1 MNRLL
6 LFLSLMLALPA
17 AARANSH
24 VDRISLRHGVLQIH
38 DLNAALCNELHLPR
52 CPSRD
57 EINLHGADGPDFLV
71 AVNACLW
78 NGCSLAILDDS
89 NATLTVEPN
98 DSLSKAEG
106 IRRLC
111 RVYAAERAPHAT
123 AAQARTWGLSLP
135 EPLDPSRPLVVLIH
149 GLDADRSDCIP
160 IGQLLQGTGQ
170 QVAYFSYAGDQP
182 IAQSAVLFGRAMAD
196 LHASHP
202 STTLDIVAHS
212 MGGLVARRYI
222 EGPDYAGGVDRMILV
237 APPNHGSSWARL
249 RTVLSIEENLHLRRD
264 DPNWNWTWLVTEGM
278 GEAGTDLLPDSEF
291 LTQLNSRPR
300 RAGVQYTIVAG
311 NRSGVS
317 RVEGNCVQR
326 IASWIPA
333 RARNLWGFRHCYR
346 HLQRTADRLYVETS
360 DSDGPVSLASAKL
373 AGVNDF
379 VVVPADH
386 VSLYLP
392 VNGNPPAAWT
402 VIQNRIGQE
411 HR

>member
-6 LFLSLMLALPA
+6 LFLSLMLVLPA
-17 AARANSH
+17 AARANAH
-24 VDRISLRHGVLQIH
+24 ADRIPLRHGVLQIH
-38 DLNAALCNELHLPR
+38 DLNSALCDELHLPR

-57 EINLHGADGPDFLV
+57 EVNLRGADGPDFLF

-78 NGCSLAILDDS
+78 NGCSLDVVDDS
-89 NATLTVEPN
+89 TATLTVEGK
-98 DSLSKAEG
+98 DAVSKAEG

-111 RVYAAERAPHAT
+111 RVYAAERAPRAT
-123 AAQARTWGLSLP
+123 AAQARKWGLSMAQ
-135 EPLDPSRPLVVLIH
+135 PLDPSRPLVVLIH
-149 GLDADRSDCIP
+149 GLDADRSDCMP
-160 IGQLLQGTGQ
+160 IGQLLQSAGQ

-182 IAQSAVLFGRAMAD
+182 IADSAARLS
-196 LHASHP
+196 HALSKVHAAHP
-202 STTLDIVAHS
+202 RLSIDIVAHS
-212 MGGLVARRYI
+212 MGGLVARQYV
-222 EGPDYAGGVDRMILV
+222 EGPDYAGGVDRVILV

-249 RTVLSIEENLHLRRD
+249 RTVLSIEENLHLRHD

-311 NRSGVS
+311 NRSSVS

-326 IASWIPA
+326 IANWIPV
-333 RARNLWGFRHCYR
+333 RTRNIWGFRHCHR
-346 HLQRTADRLYVETS
+346 RLQRTADHLYVETG

-392 VNGNPPAAWT
+392 VNGNPPAAWP
-402 VIQNRIGQE
+402 VIQNRIGQA
-411 HR
+411 RR